1 MAKTVTTLF
10 IRDDAVNLL
19 VVDGKQIKKWAS
31 LPLEPGLVKQGLVL
45 DEAQVAGKVK
55 ELLKLEKASTGNV
68 IVGLSG
74 HNSLY
79 RLITL
84 PELPEAVIAEAVK
97 HEARR
102 VIPMPLEEVYLAHQI
117 LPSTGKER
125 RVFLAT
131 YPRNITD
138 ALISTLQRSGI
149 EFHVMD
155 LAPLALCRTLNEPK
169 GIIVNS
175 RLDYLDIM
183 VMVDNLPQLIRRL
196 SLPSEAESLAEKLP
210 TIIEELD
217 RTVAFYNSSH
227 QDNSIDST
235 MPVFII
241 GDLAKAA
248 EHWQS
253 LASQLSYPVSP
264 LPSPLDSPEGFI
276 PNEFMVNIGLALK
289 ELSPEKWGMSLSLVN
304 VNAIPESY
312 RPKPV
317 RVKQFLVPVG
327 IGTGIVLL
335 LFMAFLIWNSMSRI
349 EVLHSQLAPVENR
362 VAQERS
368 ETATLQEQINQIETQ
383 IGPTE
388 AMMSTF
394 NTMLTYLGDNREVV
408 DLDLHKIDELK
419 PSSVYLTE
427 VSHTGDSAMLNG
439 MTPGEDYIFRYARD
453 LRSSGRFPTVL
464 ISSINEITVDDSP
477 WFEFSFILHQV

>member
-10 IRDDAVNLL
+10 IRDDSVNLL
-19 VVDGKQIKKWAS
+19 AVEGKQIKKWAS

-45 DEAQVAGKVK
+45 DEAQLAGRVK
-55 ELLKLEKASTGNV
+55 ELFKLEKASTSNV

-102 VIPMPLEEVYLAHQI
+102 VIPVPLDEVYLAHQL
-117 LPSTGKER
+117 LPSPGGER
-125 RVFLAT
+125 RVFLAA

-138 ALISTLQRSGI
+138 ALIRTLQRSGI
-149 EFHVMD
+149 ELHIMD

-169 GIIVNS
+169 GIIVNA

-183 VMVDNLPQLIRRL
+183 VMVDSLPQLIRRL

-235 MPVFII
+235 MPVFVS
-241 GDLAKAA
+241 GNLAEAP
-248 EHWQS
+248 ENWQS
-253 LASQLSYPVSP
+253 LASQLSYPVAP

-289 ELSPEKWGMSLSLVN
+289 ELSPEKWGISLSLVN
-304 VNAIPESY
+304 VNALPEGY

-317 RVKQFLVPVG
+317 RMKQFLVPVG

-335 LFMAFLIWNSMSRI
+335 LFLAFLIWNSMSRI
-349 EVLHSQLAPVENR
+349 EVLRSQLAPAENR
-362 VAQERS
+362 IARERS
-368 ETATLQEQINQIETQ
+368 ETATLQEQINLIETQ
-383 IGPTE
+383 MGPTE

-394 NTMLTYLGDNREVV
+394 NTMLTYLGDNREMV

-419 PSSVYLTE
+419 PSNVDLTE
-427 VSHTGDSAMLNG
+427 VSHSGDRATIEGITS
-439 MTPGEDYIFRYARD
+439 EEYYIFRYARD
-453 LRSSGRFPTVL
+453 LRSSGRFPTVIIL
-464 ISSINEITVDDSP
+464 SINEITVDDSP
-477 WFEFSFILHQV
+477 WFEFNFLLQ